1 MAQLKYIV
9 GLTVILATLCSNPI
23 NAQDK
28 SVAKSDKDIKQAV
41 TEQMEAIG
49 DLVAKGNYKAA
60 AEQMTPAA
68 QDSFALSQI
77 MNAGMGIQ
85 MTKEIKEQLGP
96 MAKHLGFGD
105 TKELEQILEKH
116 GLSDVGLTGQMEIQV
131 IGREMS
137 DEDEEEPKAAGKKM
151 DDEKSTSKRADEESK
166 EDDKN
171 QKTESSEKKST
182 DKKTESESAN
192 KEDDDGN
199 AEDAIMEILDKDG
212 KRWDIVGEVSMANDT
227 PLSSA
232 MTPFGEIKEIEL
244 SKDKATAFVT
254 IKPGLKKDKKEAGKG
269 GGGGMQMQMQM
280 QSSRQ
285 NIVVRLIDKD
295 GVWMHDGVDEERT
308 SELSQEMGRGGGFG
322 DDFDDF

>member
-137 DEDEEEPKAAGKKM
+137 DEDGKKTTRI
-151 DDEKSTSKRADEESK
+151 KKQNRA
-166 EDDKN
+166 
-171 QKTESSEKKST
+171 KKSPPT
-182 DKKTESESAN
+182 KKLNPSRQTKKT
-192 KEDDDGN
+192 
-199 AEDAIMEILDKDG
+199 I
-212 KRWDIVGEVSMANDT
+212 
-227 PLSSA
+227 P
-232 MTPFGEIKEIEL
+232 
-244 SKDKATAFVT
+244 
-254 IKPGLKKDKKEAGKG
+254 LKKLLKTMMETPRMRSWKFSTKMESVGISLVKFRWP
-269 GGGGMQMQMQM
+269 MT
-280 QSSRQ
+280 R
-285 NIVVRLIDKD
+285 RFPLP
-295 GVWMHDGVDEERT
+295 
-308 SELSQEMGRGGGFG
+308 
-322 DDFDDF
+322 